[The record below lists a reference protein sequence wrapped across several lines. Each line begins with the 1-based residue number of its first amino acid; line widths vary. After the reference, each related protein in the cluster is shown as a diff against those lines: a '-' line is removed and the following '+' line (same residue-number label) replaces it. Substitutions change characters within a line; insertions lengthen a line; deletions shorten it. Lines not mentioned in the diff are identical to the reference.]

1 MDDGDAVDAGAT
13 RPSHPGYEPAGVLHG
28 ELMAVLHRAVEQA
41 ARRLDAVAAAVYLL
55 SDDGGELR
63 AALIGGSPPSVL
75 TLPGRMSLDSPY
87 ASARALTC
95 PGVAILAEPDPPAA
109 PERGALVY
117 PYTVASVRLAA
128 AGRCFGSLT
137 VVRTETGDG
146 EGYDEE
152 DRRRLARIG
161 DRLGDLLAG
170 LDARGARVVPGNLP
184 ALVPVFD
191 TERVPAAR
199 RTTVWGVPGVPG
211 SAGMTL
217 LYALQRLTEM
227 LNRATTMEHVVR
239 AAEFCVVTPLGA
251 RSLVLAS
258 AAEGRL
264 WVLGHSGDSASQVRA
279 LHGAPQ
285 HGDAP
290 AARAARGR
298 GLFLSG
304 GGDGDGGGRTDAA
317 AHLPLVGSR
326 HVLDLPMDDAPP
338 VVGVCCLS
346 FAGPRAFPPEERAVL
361 TMMAGRLGS
370 AVQRIELSTGRQSLV
385 ESTQRRLLP
394 PALAEAPRLTTT
406 ARYRPARATGEAGG
420 DWYDVITL
428 PDDRVVLVIGDVEGH
443 TLQSA
448 AVMGQLRT
456 AVAAY
461 AGEGHDPAAVLERT
475 DRLLARLGTE
485 RLATC
490 CVVAVDTGT
499 GTAQVALAGHPA
511 PLARMPDGSVRP
523 LTAPANVPLG
533 LDGRGP
539 FGLQEHTLA
548 PGTVLT
554 LYSNGMHE
562 PHHDDVRT
570 RLADGNRETG
580 GDLELLADLLLEGA
594 AGRDDDAA
602 LLLARYE
609 GAGAGGPLRAARF
622 HVQRRDLRGVGEAR
636 GFVHECLCDWGLGDL
651 STDLVL
657 ITSELVTNALI
668 HAGSDV
674 DLRLRASDD
683 RLRLEVR
690 DSESDPPVPAAYS
703 LTDEG
708 SARAE
713 HGRGLFL
720 VDALADTWHTSPN
733 GRGKTVWLEM
743 GIPRADAEPV
753 E

>member
-1 MDDGDAVDAGAT
+1 
-13 RPSHPGYEPAGVLHG
+13 
-28 ELMAVLHRAVEQA
+28 MAVLQRAVDRA

-55 SDDGGELR
+55 TDDGGELR

-75 TLPGRMSLDSPY
+75 TLPGRMSLDAPY
-87 ASARALTC
+87 ASARALAG
-95 PGVAILAEPDPPAA
+95 PGVAVLAEPDPLAA
-109 PERGALVY
+109 PEHGALAY

-128 AGRCFGSLT
+128 ASRRFGSLT
-137 VVRTETGDG
+137 VVRTETGAG

-152 DRRRLARIG
+152 DHRRLALIG
-161 DRLGDLLAG
+161 DRLAGLLAG
-170 LDARGARVVPGNLP
+170 LDARGAAVVPGNLP
-184 ALVPVFD
+184 ALVPVFG
-191 TERVPAAR
+191 TERHPAAR
-199 RTTVWGVPGVPG
+199 WTTAWGVPGVPG

-239 AAEFCVVTPLGA
+239 AAEYCVVTPLDA
-251 RSLVLAS
+251 RALVLAS

-264 WVLGHSGDSASQVRA
+264 WVLGHSGDSSFQARE
-279 LHGAPQ
+279 LHGAAQ
-285 HGDAP
+285 HGDIP

-298 GLFLSG
+298 ALFLSG
-304 GGDGDGGGRTDAA
+304 DGVGDRTGAA
-317 AHLPLVGSR
+317 VHLPLVGSR
-326 HVLDLPMDDAPP
+326 HVLDLPMDEGPP

-346 FAGPRAFPPEERAVL
+346 FTGPRVFPPEERAVL
-361 TMMAGRLGS
+361 TMMAGRLGA

-385 ESTQRRLLP
+385 ESTQKRLLP
-394 PALAEAPRLTTT
+394 AALAETPGLTTT
-406 ARYRPARATGEAGG
+406 ARYRPARATDEAGG

-428 PDDRVVLVIGDVEGH
+428 QDDRVILVVGDVEGH
-443 TLQSA
+443 ALESA
-448 AVMGQLRT
+448 ALMGQLRT

-475 DRLLARLGTE
+475 DRLLARLGAE

-490 CVVAVDTGT
+490 CVVDVDTGT
-499 GTAQVALAGHPA
+499 GAAQVALAGHPA
-511 PLARMPDGSVRP
+511 PLALMPDGTARP
-523 LTAPANVPLG
+523 LTAPPNVPLG
-533 LDGRGP
+533 LDGRGT
-539 FGLQEHTLA
+539 FGSREHTLA

-554 LYSNGMHE
+554 LYSDGLHAPND
-562 PHHDDVRT
+562 DDVRA
-570 RLADGNRETG
+570 RLTTG
-580 GDLELLADLLLEGA
+580 DRGAGDDLELLADRLLEGA
-594 AGRDDDAA
+594 AGRGDDAA

-609 GAGAGGPLRAARF
+609 GTGVGGPLRAARF
-622 HVQRRDLRGVGEAR
+622 HIQRRDLRGVGQAR
-636 GFVHECLCDWGLGDL
+636 GFVHECLRDWGLSDL
-651 STDLVL
+651 SADLTL

-674 DLRLRASDD
+674 DLRLRASGD

-720 VDALADTWHTSPN
+720 VDALAGTWHTSPN

-743 GIPRADAEPV
+743 GIPRAGAGPV